1 MTRGEE
7 FAKMDSSLCR
17 KLPMKAH
24 ALRCLVV
31 LVALTSLSACVT
43 TPPPRATAPAAPVDP
58 AVAEEARRQTELA
71 IRQEVSEIARL
82 HSVFWP
88 IARAAAPLCPERA
101 VGTIGALPG
110 SLLFLREAI
119 RPTVRRLLGMDE
131 RLTFTEVVGNTPM
144 ERAGIKP
151 GDVLT
156 HVDGVGLPVSR
167 EASRAYQE
175 ALNKALKDNR
185 PVKLSL
191 DRQGTAAE
199 LTVVVEPTCALG
211 ALPMAGDQV
220 TAFAVNRSVWVTRGM
235 MRFASDAD
243 LAIVVGHEVAH
254 IALGHTVRSL
264 PPVPT
269 GSGNAASMDPYRYD
283 PRDPWRQ
290 ASNAP
295 AASPAPAASTLTP
308 QQRELDADTV
318 GVYLSAA
325 AGLPYADA
333 ANFWRR
339 MAAQYPSTIQGSH
352 LRSHPAS
359 SERFVE
365 LERATSKLAELM
377 AQAST
382 RAMAVGLRDG
392 KSTAPIVI
400 QRQGGAVAVAMINE
414 RYTSS
419 LAKPGVPVAATNK
432 PVDPGKTAPALTKA
446 PAILLANA
454 ITPDRLPYVDGSGRE
469 AYRLFLTKVTP
480 RAFALSANGLWASA
494 WGGTDPT
501 SRALVRCAEKGGIQ
515 CQLFAVNN
523 EVVWKGEWPDAVGD
537 Q

>member
-1 MTRGEE
+1 
-7 FAKMDSSLCR
+7 
-17 KLPMKAH
+17 MKAH
-24 ALRCLVV
+24 ALRSLVL
-31 LVALTSLSACVT
+31 LVALASLSACVT
-43 TPPPRATAPAAPVDP
+43 TQPPRATTPIAPAVPVDP

-82 HSVFWP
+82 QSVFWP

-175 ALNKALKDNR
+175 ALNKALKEKR

-199 LTVVVEPTCALG
+199 LNVAVEPTCALG
-211 ALPMAGDQV
+211 ALPIAGDQV

-254 IALGHTVRSL
+254 IALGHTVRSA
-264 PPVPT
+264 PPAPT
-269 GSGNAASMDPYRYD
+269 GSGNAANMDPYRYD

-290 ASNAP
+290 SSNAP
-295 AASPAPAASTLTP
+295 AASAAPAASTLTP

-352 LRSHPAS
+352 LRTHPAS

-365 LERATSKLAELM
+365 LERATNKLTELM
-377 AQAST
+377 AQPST
-382 RAMAVGLRDG
+382 RAMTVGLRDG

-400 QRQGGAVAVAMINE
+400 ERQGGAVAVAMINE

-419 LAKPGVPVAATNK
+419 LAKPGVLIAATNK
-432 PVDPGKTAPALTKA
+432 PVDPAKTAPTLTKA
-446 PAILLANA
+446 PTMLLANA
-454 ITPDRLPYVDGSGRE
+454 IAPDRVPYVDGSGRE
-469 AYRLFLTKVTP
+469 AYKLFLTKVTP

-494 WGGTDPT
+494 WGGADPT
-501 SRALVRCAEKGGIQ
+501 ARALVRCAEKGGTQ
-515 CQLFAVNN
+515 CKLFAVNN
-523 EVVWKGEWPDAVGD
+523 EVVWQGEWPDAVGD